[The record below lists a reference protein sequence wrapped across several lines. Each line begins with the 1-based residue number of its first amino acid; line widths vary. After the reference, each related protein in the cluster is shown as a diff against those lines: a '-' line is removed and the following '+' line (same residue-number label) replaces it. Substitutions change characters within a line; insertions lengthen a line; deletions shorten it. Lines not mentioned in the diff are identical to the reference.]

1 MTDFAKTKTLFSLPP
16 NLVYLDGNSLGPLPR
31 GAMARAQATIER
43 EWGGELI
50 RAWNG
55 AGWMDMP
62 RRLGDRI
69 ARLIG
74 APKASVAVGDT
85 LSIKV
90 FQAVSA
96 ALDLN
101 PERRI
106 LLSDDGNFP
115 TDLYMADGLAKLR
128 GGGRS
133 LRLAAPDAIEAAL
146 GPDVAVLLLTQVD
159 YRTGGMHDMAAITR
173 AAHAHGIPVVWDLA
187 HSVGA
192 LELAVEK
199 VGADFAVGCTYKHL
213 NGGPGAPAFIYV
225 RADHVAGLKPALAG
239 WLGHEAPFAFDRD
252 YRPAPS
258 VERMRVGT
266 PPVIQMAILDAAL
279 DVFDEVDLASLRKRA
294 GELSE
299 FFIAEVERLC
309 PQAHLVSPRDP
320 ARRAGHVS
328 FRFDHGY
335 AAMQALI
342 ANGVIGDFRAP
353 DVMRFGITPLY
364 VDEADLAKAAAV
376 LAHVFTA
383 RLWDR
388 PEFRRRASVT

>member
-1 MTDFAKTKTLFSLPP
+1 
-16 NLVYLDGNSLGPLPR
+16 
-31 GAMARAQATIER
+31 
-43 EWGGELI
+43 
-50 RAWNG
+50 
-55 AGWMDMP
+55 
-62 RRLGDRI
+62 
-69 ARLIG
+69 
-74 APKASVAVGDT
+74 
-85 LSIKV
+85 
-90 FQAVSA
+90 
-96 ALDLN
+96 
-101 PERRI
+101 
-106 LLSDDGNFP
+106 
-115 TDLYMADGLAKLR
+115 
-128 GGGRS
+128 
-133 LRLAAPDAIEAAL
+133 
-146 GPDVAVLLLTQVD
+146 
-159 YRTGGMHDMAAITR
+159 
-173 AAHAHGIPVVWDLA
+173 
-187 HSVGA
+187 
-192 LELAVEK
+192 
-199 VGADFAVGCTYKHL
+199 
-213 NGGPGAPAFIYV
+213 
-225 RADHVAGLKPALAG
+225 
-239 WLGHEAPFAFDRD
+239 
-252 YRPAPS
+252 
-258 VERMRVGT
+258 MRVGT
-266 PPVIQMAILDAAL
+266 PPVVQMAILDAAL